1 MTNLE
6 THLHNCLCE
15 SRGFKIRR
23 SSHRRSSTKKCAF
36 KNFEKLTGKHLWR
49 SFFFNNVAGLRPVK
63 IKLRHRFFP
72 VSFTKFLRT
81 PFLHNLF
88 YIKLSGD
95 CFWIG
100 LMVKKFNYV
109 SLIFLNLQLNDAP
122 PEWSLLFWYNEGHL
136 LMRKISGF
144 NSATAIIC
152 VWNHREHVLTF
163 FRT

>member
-1 MTNLE
+1 MFNKKGVL
-6 THLHNCLCE
+6 
-15 SRGFKIRR
+15 KIF
-23 SSHRRSSTKKCAF
+23 A
-36 KNFEKLTGKHLWR
+36 KLTGNHLWW
-49 SFFFNNVAGLRPVK
+49 SLFFNNVFNVFFNDVCFK
-63 IKLRHRFFP
+63 ISNTGFFLS
-72 VSFTKFLRT
+72 VLQKFWDR
-81 PFLHNLF
+81 LF
-88 YIKLSGD
+88 YRTLPGD

-109 SLIFLNLQLNDAP
+109 SVIFLNLQLNDAP

>member
-1 MTNLE
+1 MFNKKGVL
-6 THLHNCLCE
+6 
-15 SRGFKIRR
+15 KIF
-23 SSHRRSSTKKCAF
+23 A
-36 KNFEKLTGKHLWR
+36 KLTGNHLWW
-49 SFFFNNVAGLRPVK
+49 SLSFLITFLTFFFNNVCFK
-63 IKLRHRFFP
+63 ISNTVFFLS
-72 VSFTKFLRT
+72 VLQKFWDR
-81 PFLHNLF
+81 LF
-88 YIKLSGD
+88 YRILPGD